1 MHSQKAFII
10 KTARNKCLSANC
22 TGPLFNFSLQFVTEV
37 QQQLSVSAVCPDV
50 QAVYYWTHKINLLTK
65 SFIN

>member
-10 KTARNKCLSANC
+10 KTARNKCL
-22 TGPLFNFSLQFVTEV
+22 TVQVHIFNFSLQFVTEV

-50 QAVYYWTHKINLLTK
+50 QAAYYWTHKINLLTK